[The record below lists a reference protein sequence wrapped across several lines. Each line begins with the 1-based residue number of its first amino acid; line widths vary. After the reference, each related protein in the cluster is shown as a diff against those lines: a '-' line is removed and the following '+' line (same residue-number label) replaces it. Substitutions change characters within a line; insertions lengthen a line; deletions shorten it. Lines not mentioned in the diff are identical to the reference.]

1 MSSTYTAMT
10 IHIDSDEDNA
20 YNNTA
25 DELDRYKDS
34 SNEALLHHFY
44 TGT

>member
-10 IHIDSDEDNA
+10 IHIDDDDDA
-20 YNNTA
+20 YNDA
-25 DELDRYKDS
+25 VDELDRHKDT
-34 SNEALLHHFY
+34 SNEALLRHFY